1 MPMIATSIVLDAT
14 PDAVPTRMYSR
25 SSVTTGVTPV
35 AATVRE
41 LTTLAA
47 VCVVS
52 AASATMLVPVPPALP
67 RTLRVAELL
76 LPLAL

>member
-1 MPMIATSIVLDAT
+1 MAMSIVLPAT
-14 PDAVPTRMYSR
+14 PEAVPTRTYSR

-47 VCVVS
+47 VWVVR
-52 AASATMLVPVPPALP
+52 AASATMLVPEPPAEP
-67 RTLRVAELL
+67 RTLRVALEL

>member
-1 MPMIATSIVLDAT
+1 MAMSIVEPDT
-14 PDAVPTRMYSR
+14 PEAVPTRTYST
-25 SSVTTGVTPV
+25 SSVTTGVRPV

-47 VCVVS
+47 VWVVR
-52 AASATMLVPVPPALP
+52 AASDTIVVPLPPAEP

>member
-1 MPMIATSIVLDAT
+1 MTAISMVLPAT
-14 PDAVPTRMYSR
+14 PDAVPTRTYSR

-47 VCVVS
+47 VWVVR
-52 AASATMLVPVPPALP
+52 AASATILVPVPPAEP
-67 RTLRVAELL
+67 RTLRVAD
-76 LPLAL
+76 ALEPPWAL